1 MVARIIRT
9 AGLSVTFIRD
19 GEELEVAIEA
29 SGETALR
36 RALLMLS
43 KLDYL
48 QHDDRLTVL
57 ETGGPNTP

>member
-1 MVARIIRT
+1 MVARIIRS

-19 GEELEVAIEA
+19 GEELEVSIEA
-29 SGETALR
+29 TGEQALR

-48 QHDDRLTVL
+48 QHADRLVVV
-57 ETGGPNTP
+57 EA

>member
-9 AGLSVTFIRD
+9 AGLSVAFYRD

-29 SGETALR
+29 TGEAALR

-43 KLDYL
+43 RLDYL
-48 QHDDRLTVL
+48 QHDDQLTV
-57 ETGGPNTP
+57 EEATS